1 MAGYVL
7 ATLALAVWVY
17 LMTARGRYWLAGERD
32 DRREAAAPAV
42 WPRVTA
48 VIPARDEVETIG
60 TTIRSLLGQ
69 AYPGAL
75 SIVLVDDES
84 RDGTAEAARAA
95 AAAAGSSD
103 RLTVLTGRPLPAGWT
118 GKVWAMHQGVAQ
130 ATSAVPPPDYLL
142 LTDADIT
149 YGPEALAPLVARA
162 EAGGNAL
169 TSLMVKLRCESLA
182 ERVFVPAFVYF
193 FQMLYPFAWVNRR
206 DHPLGAAAGG
216 CMLVRPQALQAAGG
230 IAAIRGAL
238 IDDCTLGALLKKQ
251 GPVWLGLTERVTS
264 ARPYDHI
271 EDIRRMVARSAYAQ
285 LGYSPWMLAGCIL
298 GMTLTYVAA
307 PVMTFTGSGPA
318 QALGAAA
325 FALMIIS
332 YQPILRFYRRS
343 PLWGLALPLIA
354 LAYMAFTLDS
364 AYQHVRG
371 RGGLWKGR
379 VQAQIQ
385 NQVGRTVD
393 DSQAVDSQVEAKVE
407 PK

>member
-1 MAGYVL
+1 MAGL
-7 ATLALAVWVY
+7 IIATLALAVWVY
-17 LMTARGRYWLAGERD
+17 LMTVRGGYWLAGERD
-32 DRREAAAPAV
+32 DRAEPAPPAV

-60 TTIRSLLGQ
+60 TTIGSLLGQ

-95 AAAAGSSD
+95 AAAAGWSG
-103 RLTVLTGRPLPAGWT
+103 RLTLLAGRPLPAGWT
-118 GKVWAMHQGVAQ
+118 GKLWAVHQGVAE
-130 ATSAVPPPDYLL
+130 ATSAGPAPDYLL

-149 YGPEALAPLVARA
+149 YGPGALAPLVARA
-162 EAGGNAL
+162 AAGGNVL

-182 ERVFVPAFVYF
+182 ERIFVPAFVYF
-193 FQMLYPFAWVNRR
+193 FQMLYPFGWVNRR

-216 CMLVRPQALQAAGG
+216 CMLVRPQALAAAGG

-238 IDDCTLGALLKKQ
+238 IDDCTLGAALKKQ
-251 GPVWLGLTERVTS
+251 GPVWLGLTDRVVS
-264 ARPYDHI
+264 ARPYEHI

-285 LGYSPWMLAGCIL
+285 LNYSPLMLAGCIL
-298 GMTLTYVAA
+298 GMALTYLAA
-307 PVMTFTGSGPA
+307 PVLAVAGSGLA
-318 QALGAAA
+318 QAFAAA
-325 FALMIIS
+325 TFALMIIS

-343 PLWGLALPLIA
+343 PLWGLALPAIA

-379 VQAQIQ
+379 VQAQVPV
-385 NQVGRTVD
+385 NRKAD
-393 DSQAVDSQVEAKVE
+393 DRQAVDGQVEAGVSE

>member
-1 MAGYVL
+1 
-7 ATLALAVWVY
+7 
-17 LMTARGRYWLAGERD
+17 
-32 DRREAAAPAV
+32 
-42 WPRVTA
+42 
-48 VIPARDEVETIG
+48 
-60 TTIRSLLGQ
+60 
-69 AYPGAL
+69 
-75 SIVLVDDES
+75 
-84 RDGTAEAARAA
+84 
-95 AAAAGSSD
+95 
-103 RLTVLTGRPLPAGWT
+103 
-118 GKVWAMHQGVAQ
+118 
-130 ATSAVPPPDYLL
+130 
-142 LTDADIT
+142 
-149 YGPEALAPLVARA
+149 
-162 EAGGNAL
+162 
-169 TSLMVKLRCESLA
+169 
-182 ERVFVPAFVYF
+182 
-193 FQMLYPFAWVNRR
+193 VNRR

-251 GPVWLGLTERVTS
+251 GPVWLGLTERVVS
-264 ARPYDHI
+264 ARPYAQV

-285 LGYSPWMLAGCIL
+285 LGYSRLMLAGCIL
-298 GMTLTYVAA
+298 GMALTYLAA
-307 PVMTFTGSGPA
+307 PVLALAGSGLA

-379 VQAQIQ
+379 VQAQVDS
-385 NQVGRTVD
+385 NVDRMTDDRQVGAGV
-393 DSQAVDSQVEAKVE
+393 SE